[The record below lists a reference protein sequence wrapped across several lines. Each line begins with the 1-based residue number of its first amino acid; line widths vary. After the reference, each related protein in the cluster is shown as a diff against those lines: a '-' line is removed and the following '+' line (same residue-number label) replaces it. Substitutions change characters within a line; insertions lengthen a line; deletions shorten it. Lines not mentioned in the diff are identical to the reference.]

1 MCKEIV
7 GQDRPDVKVAAQ
19 TYYGRLLAVNGVC
32 ELVTSQ
38 LVGVVSDK
46 HGRRPVQ
53 VAAQLGQVPWTESR
67 AKKESEYP
75 ANVQV
80 QKHVAISCRPP
91 SFQSLG
97 VVGVVVTHPSL
108 QGS

>member
-1 MCKEIV
+1 MSWIEVCKEVV
-7 GQDRPDVKVAAQ
+7 GQDRQDVEVAAQ

-53 VAAQLGQVPWTESR
+53 VAAQLGQVPW
-67 AKKESEYP
+67 
-75 ANVQV
+75 
-80 QKHVAISCRPP
+80 
-91 SFQSLG
+91 SFQSQERIRML
-97 VVGVVVTHPSL
+97 TLSS
-108 QGS
+108 QSTGSKTSSDFQVCNHWELK

>member
-1 MCKEIV
+1 MSWIEVCKEVV
-7 GQDRPDVKVAAQ
+7 GQDRQDVQVAAQ

-53 VAAQLGQVPWTESR
+53 VAAQLGQVPWNFQSQERIIMLTSSCQST
-67 AKKESEYP
+67 ASKT
-75 ANVQV
+75 
-80 QKHVAISCRPP
+80 AISK
-91 SFQSLG
+91 FAI
-97 VVGVVVTHPSL
+97 T
-108 QGS
+108 GSWSSCYTSAPR